1 MGDRRCWCQ
10 GAGKGSL
17 RDSEQSQKE
26 GNSSLR
32 EGLSLQFPQQLQDEW
47 CVVGEVE
54 GETVVAKGGPLS

>member
-1 MGDRRCWCQ
+1 MPG
-10 GAGKGSL
+10 GAGARGPEKGL